1 MLAANPA
8 RISVATDLHDLHG
21 SEFERSGTGQS
32 YPDDLQ
38 SLSVNP
44 IPVHPRA
51 SVVQAVL
58 SGPDAAPSLLPRL
71 SAGIIEFMNLGMPE
85 MIFIF
90 LLALVIFGPKK
101 LPELGR
107 QLGKALAEFK
117 KASND
122 FKNQLEVE
130 MMNIE
135 LEERAKKPESERSI
149 LSVEKLFETISGPA
163 GSVSRGTLEPYTV
176 PPTTVPPTD
185 PASPVVEPAAPA
197 AEAALPPA
205 ETPVN
210 GNARVAPDA

>member
-1 MLAANPA
+1 
-8 RISVATDLHDLHG
+8 
-21 SEFERSGTGQS
+21 
-32 YPDDLQ
+32 
-38 SLSVNP
+38 
-44 IPVHPRA
+44 
-51 SVVQAVL
+51 
-58 SGPDAAPSLLPRL
+58 
-71 SAGIIEFMNLGMPE
+71 MNLGMPE

-117 KASND
+117 KASNE

-135 LEERAKKPESERSI
+135 LEERAKKPESGAHAPTRRE
-149 LSVEKLFETISGPA
+149 
-163 GSVSRGTLEPYTV
+163 VSDTDKRPRDPVVAAPGTGTV
-176 PPTTVPPTD
+176 PTPLSPMRRARSRPP
-185 PASPVVEPAAPA
+185 AEP
-197 AEAALPPA
+197 ALPPA